1 MRVVDIHPL
10 KNRLHNVNP
19 NCYGGGG
26 GIEPRNA
33 KISEKCLY
41 SHHNNT
47 VLIKEYPCLILS

>member
-1 MRVVDIHPL
+1 MLTLIVM
-10 KNRLHNVNP
+10 
-19 NCYGGGG
+19 GGG

-47 VLIKEYPCLILS
+47 VLIKEYPCLILSWQMPEVLMKKKVGK